1 MIDKSTRKQL
11 AERKERVRRRIN
23 TKVDP
28 ENYEFIPAKKPID
41 YYDNDIRQRVAVY
54 ARVSTDNVQQTSSYE
69 LQKKYY
75 EDFVVHHPNWTLVKI
90 YADEGISGTSLAHR
104 DEFNSMIADCRSGK
118 IDMIITKSVSRFARN
133 VVDCIS
139 MVRMLAELPSPVGVF
154 FESECI
160 FSLKDDSQMALSFQA
175 TMAQEESH
183 IRSRSMETSLRMRLD
198 GGLPLTPKLLGYS
211 HDADGN
217 LVVNPDEAP
226 TVKLIFY
233 MYLYGYS
240 TSDIAAALTE
250 LGRKTYLGNVKWTS
264 NSIVQVLRNER
275 HCGDVLTRKTFTPN
289 YLNHKARKNRGDRP
303 QSLYRNHHEGIV
315 SRDDFIAVQHLLNN
329 SKYGNRSILPE
340 LRVIDSG
347 LLRGFVTIN
356 PRWAGFKPAD
366 YYQASASIH
375 PPDEQ
380 QADASYMYLYG
391 YSTSDIAAALTEL
404 GRKTYLGNVKWTS
417 NSIVQ
422 VLRNERHCGDV
433 LTRKTFTPNYLNHK
447 ARKNRGDRPQSLY
460 RNHHEGIVS
469 RDDFIAV
476 QHLLNNSKYG
486 NRSILPELRV
496 IDSGLLRG
504 FVTINPRW
512 AGFKPADYYQ
522 ASASIH
528 PPDEQQADASLPSS
542 ITLVP
547 GDFDM
552 RGFEIARS
560 EFFDNYHRPYVLFQ
574 DKRIKFSTTC
584 VRSFG
589 KDNHVELLV
598 NPVEMKFAVRTA
610 AKSSR
615 NAVVFSK
622 LSDGKYQPRDIAG
635 AAYVETLFQLFGW
648 SPDLK
653 YRIAGALFQT
663 ETESAY
669 IFDVNDAEAFI
680 KSYLLSGSKSTEQAK
695 EPVQPLSVSGKRVR
709 AVPEEWIGSFGK
721 QYYLH
726 QQSFPPV
733 CDQSEEDWKIRME
746 GQLYETGQKLRVT
759 GFDVLRDY
767 ICQELG
773 QRGKEES

>member
-356 PRWAGFKPAD
+356 PRWAGFKP
-366 YYQASASIH
+366 S
-375 PPDEQ
+375 
-380 QADASYMYLYG
+380 
-391 YSTSDIAAALTEL
+391 
-404 GRKTYLGNVKWTS
+404 
-417 NSIVQ
+417 
-422 VLRNERHCGDV
+422 
-433 LTRKTFTPNYLNHK
+433 
-447 ARKNRGDRPQSLY
+447 
-460 RNHHEGIVS
+460 
-469 RDDFIAV
+469 
-476 QHLLNNSKYG
+476 
-486 NRSILPELRV
+486 
-496 IDSGLLRG
+496 
-504 FVTINPRW
+504 
-512 AGFKPADYYQ
+512 DYYQ

-680 KSYLLSGSKSTEQAK
+680 KSYLLSGPKSTEQAK

-721 QYYLH
+721 QYSLH

-773 QRGKEES
+773 QHGKEES

>member
-11 AERKERVRRRIN
+11 AERKERVRRRMN

-380 QADASYMYLYG
+380 Q
-391 YSTSDIAAALTEL
+391 T
-404 GRKTYLGNVKWTS
+404 
-417 NSIVQ
+417 
-422 VLRNERHCGDV
+422 
-433 LTRKTFTPNYLNHK
+433 
-447 ARKNRGDRPQSLY
+447 
-460 RNHHEGIVS
+460 
-469 RDDFIAV
+469 
-476 QHLLNNSKYG
+476 
-486 NRSILPELRV
+486 
-496 IDSGLLRG
+496 
-504 FVTINPRW
+504 
-512 AGFKPADYYQ
+512 
-522 ASASIH
+522 
-528 PPDEQQADASLPSS
+528 DASLPSR

-598 NPVEMKFAVRTA
+598 NPVEMKFAVRTV

>member
-1 MIDKSTRKQL
+1 M
-11 AERKERVRRRIN
+11 
-23 TKVDP
+23 
-28 ENYEFIPAKKPID
+28 
-41 YYDNDIRQRVAVY
+41 
-54 ARVSTDNVQQTSSYE
+54 
-69 LQKKYY
+69 
-75 EDFVVHHPNWTLVKI
+75 
-90 YADEGISGTSLAHR
+90 
-104 DEFNSMIADCRSGK
+104 
-118 IDMIITKSVSRFARN
+118 
-133 VVDCIS
+133 
-139 MVRMLAELPSPVGVF
+139 
-154 FESECI
+154 
-160 FSLKDDSQMALSFQA
+160 
-175 TMAQEESH
+175 
-183 IRSRSMETSLRMRLD
+183 
-198 GGLPLTPKLLGYS
+198 
-211 HDADGN
+211 
-217 LVVNPDEAP
+217 
-226 TVKLIFY
+226 
-233 MYLYGYS
+233 
-240 TSDIAAALTE
+240 
-250 LGRKTYLGNVKWTS
+250 
-264 NSIVQVLRNER
+264 
-275 HCGDVLTRKTFTPN
+275 
-289 YLNHKARKNRGDRP
+289 
-303 QSLYRNHHEGIV
+303 
-315 SRDDFIAVQHLLNN
+315 
-329 SKYGNRSILPE
+329 
-340 LRVIDSG
+340 
-347 LLRGFVTIN
+347 
-356 PRWAGFKPAD
+356 
-366 YYQASASIH
+366 
-375 PPDEQ
+375 
-380 QADASYMYLYG
+380 
-391 YSTSDIAAALTEL
+391 
-404 GRKTYLGNVKWTS
+404 
-417 NSIVQ
+417 
-422 VLRNERHCGDV
+422 
-433 LTRKTFTPNYLNHK
+433 
-447 ARKNRGDRPQSLY
+447 
-460 RNHHEGIVS
+460 
-469 RDDFIAV
+469 
-476 QHLLNNSKYG
+476 
-486 NRSILPELRV
+486 

-610 AKSSR
+610 AKNSR

-680 KSYLLSGSKSTEQAK
+680 KSYPLSGPKSTEQAK

-773 QRGKEES
+773 QHVKEES

>member
-11 AERKERVRRRIN
+11 AERKERVRRRMN

-139 MVRMLAELPSPVGVF
+139 MVRMLAELTSPVGVF

-380 QADASYMYLYG
+380 QADAS
-391 YSTSDIAAALTEL
+391 
-404 GRKTYLGNVKWTS
+404 
-417 NSIVQ
+417 
-422 VLRNERHCGDV
+422 
-433 LTRKTFTPNYLNHK
+433 
-447 ARKNRGDRPQSLY
+447 
-460 RNHHEGIVS
+460 
-469 RDDFIAV
+469 
-476 QHLLNNSKYG
+476 
-486 NRSILPELRV
+486 
-496 IDSGLLRG
+496 
-504 FVTINPRW
+504 
-512 AGFKPADYYQ
+512 
-522 ASASIH
+522 
-528 PPDEQQADASLPSS
+528 LPSS

-574 DKRIKFSTTC
+574 DKRIKFSATC

>member
-1 MIDKSTRKQL
+1 MNL
-11 AERKERVRRRIN
+11 ERVHL
-23 TKVDP
+23 VV
-28 ENYEFIPAKKPID
+28 
-41 YYDNDIRQRVAVY
+41 YDNDIRQRVAVY

-356 PRWAGFKPAD
+356 PRWAGFKP
-366 YYQASASIH
+366 S
-375 PPDEQ
+375 
-380 QADASYMYLYG
+380 
-391 YSTSDIAAALTEL
+391 
-404 GRKTYLGNVKWTS
+404 
-417 NSIVQ
+417 
-422 VLRNERHCGDV
+422 
-433 LTRKTFTPNYLNHK
+433 
-447 ARKNRGDRPQSLY
+447 
-460 RNHHEGIVS
+460 
-469 RDDFIAV
+469 
-476 QHLLNNSKYG
+476 
-486 NRSILPELRV
+486 
-496 IDSGLLRG
+496 
-504 FVTINPRW
+504 
-512 AGFKPADYYQ
+512 DYYQ

>member
-139 MVRMLAELPSPVGVF
+139 MVRMLAELTSPVGVF

-226 TVKLIFY
+226 TVKLIF
-233 MYLYGYS
+233 
-240 TSDIAAALTE
+240 
-250 LGRKTYLGNVKWTS
+250 
-264 NSIVQVLRNER
+264 
-275 HCGDVLTRKTFTPN
+275 
-289 YLNHKARKNRGDRP
+289 
-303 QSLYRNHHEGIV
+303 
-315 SRDDFIAVQHLLNN
+315 
-329 SKYGNRSILPE
+329 
-340 LRVIDSG
+340 
-347 LLRGFVTIN
+347 
-356 PRWAGFKPAD
+356 
-366 YYQASASIH
+366 
-375 PPDEQ
+375 
-380 QADASYMYLYG
+380 YMYLYG

>member
-23 TKVDP
+23 TKIDP

-356 PRWAGFKPAD
+356 PRWAGFKPSD

-380 QADASYMYLYG
+380 Q
-391 YSTSDIAAALTEL
+391 T
-404 GRKTYLGNVKWTS
+404 
-417 NSIVQ
+417 
-422 VLRNERHCGDV
+422 
-433 LTRKTFTPNYLNHK
+433 
-447 ARKNRGDRPQSLY
+447 
-460 RNHHEGIVS
+460 
-469 RDDFIAV
+469 
-476 QHLLNNSKYG
+476 
-486 NRSILPELRV
+486 
-496 IDSGLLRG
+496 
-504 FVTINPRW
+504 
-512 AGFKPADYYQ
+512 
-522 ASASIH
+522 
-528 PPDEQQADASLPSS
+528 DASLPSS

-598 NPVEMKFAVRTA
+598 NPVEMKFAVRTV

-680 KSYLLSGSKSTEQAK
+680 KSYLLSGPKSTEQAK

-773 QRGKEES
+773 QHGKEES

>member
-118 IDMIITKSVSRFARN
+118 IDMIITKSVARFARN

-226 TVKLIFY
+226 TVKLIF
-233 MYLYGYS
+233 
-240 TSDIAAALTE
+240 
-250 LGRKTYLGNVKWTS
+250 
-264 NSIVQVLRNER
+264 
-275 HCGDVLTRKTFTPN
+275 
-289 YLNHKARKNRGDRP
+289 
-303 QSLYRNHHEGIV
+303 
-315 SRDDFIAVQHLLNN
+315 
-329 SKYGNRSILPE
+329 
-340 LRVIDSG
+340 
-347 LLRGFVTIN
+347 
-356 PRWAGFKPAD
+356 
-366 YYQASASIH
+366 
-375 PPDEQ
+375 
-380 QADASYMYLYG
+380 YMYLYG

-773 QRGKEES
+773 QYGKEES

>member
-356 PRWAGFKPAD
+356 PRWAGFKP
-366 YYQASASIH
+366 S
-375 PPDEQ
+375 
-380 QADASYMYLYG
+380 
-391 YSTSDIAAALTEL
+391 
-404 GRKTYLGNVKWTS
+404 
-417 NSIVQ
+417 
-422 VLRNERHCGDV
+422 
-433 LTRKTFTPNYLNHK
+433 
-447 ARKNRGDRPQSLY
+447 
-460 RNHHEGIVS
+460 
-469 RDDFIAV
+469 
-476 QHLLNNSKYG
+476 
-486 NRSILPELRV
+486 
-496 IDSGLLRG
+496 
-504 FVTINPRW
+504 
-512 AGFKPADYYQ
+512 DYYQ

-773 QRGKEES
+773 QHGKEES

>member
-356 PRWAGFKPAD
+356 PRWAGFKP
-366 YYQASASIH
+366 S
-375 PPDEQ
+375 
-380 QADASYMYLYG
+380 
-391 YSTSDIAAALTEL
+391 
-404 GRKTYLGNVKWTS
+404 
-417 NSIVQ
+417 
-422 VLRNERHCGDV
+422 
-433 LTRKTFTPNYLNHK
+433 
-447 ARKNRGDRPQSLY
+447 
-460 RNHHEGIVS
+460 
-469 RDDFIAV
+469 
-476 QHLLNNSKYG
+476 
-486 NRSILPELRV
+486 
-496 IDSGLLRG
+496 
-504 FVTINPRW
+504 
-512 AGFKPADYYQ
+512 DYYQ

-547 GDFDM
+547 RDFDM

-598 NPVEMKFAVRTA
+598 NPVEMKFAVRTV

-773 QRGKEES
+773 QHGKEES

>member
-1 MIDKSTRKQL
+1 MIDHSTRNQL
-11 AERKERVRRRIN
+11 AEKKERVRRRVN

-41 YYDNDIRQRVAVY
+41 YYDNDIEQRVAVY
-54 ARVSTDNVQQTSSYE
+54 ARVSTDNIQQTSSYE

-139 MVRMLAELPSPVGVF
+139 MVRMLAELPNPVGVF
-154 FESECI
+154 FEGECI

-211 HDADGN
+211 HDTDGN

-240 TSDIAAALTE
+240 TGEIAAALTE
-250 LGRKTYLGNVKWTS
+250 LGRKTYLGNIKWTS
-264 NSIVQVLRNER
+264 NSVVQVLRNER

-315 SRDDFIAVQHLLNN
+315 SRDDFIAVQHMLNN

-347 LLRGFVTIN
+347 LLKGFVIIN

-375 PPDEQ
+375 SLDEQ
-380 QADASYMYLYG
+380 Q
-391 YSTSDIAAALTEL
+391 E
-404 GRKTYLGNVKWTS
+404 
-417 NSIVQ
+417 
-422 VLRNERHCGDV
+422 E
-433 LTRKTFTPNYLNHK
+433 TPLS
-447 ARKNRGDRPQSLY
+447 P
-460 RNHHEGIVS
+460 
-469 RDDFIAV
+469 
-476 QHLLNNSKYG
+476 
-486 NRSILPELRV
+486 
-496 IDSGLLRG
+496 
-504 FVTINPRW
+504 
-512 AGFKPADYYQ
+512 
-522 ASASIH
+522 
-528 PPDEQQADASLPSS
+528 S
-542 ITLVP
+542 ITLAP

-598 NPVEMKFAVRTA
+598 NPVEMKFAVHTA
-610 AKSSR
+610 AKGSR
-615 NAVVFSK
+615 NAVIFSK
-622 LSDGKYQPRDIAG
+622 LTDGKYQPRDIAG
-635 AAYVETLFQLFGW
+635 AAYVETLFQLFDW
-648 SPDLK
+648 NQDLK
-653 YRIAGALFQT
+653 YRVAGALYQT
-663 ETESAY
+663 ESESAY
-669 IFDVNDAEAFI
+669 IFDINDAEAFI
-680 KSYLLSGSKSTEQAK
+680 KSYLLSSQKGAEQTREA
-695 EPVQPLSVSGKRVR
+695 VQPLSISGKRVR

-726 QQSFPPV
+726 QQVFPPV
-733 CDQSEEDWKIRME
+733 RDQSEEDWKIRME

-759 GFDVLRDY
+759 GFEVLRDY
-767 ICQELG
+767 IRQEF
-773 QRGKEES
+773 RRHGKEEP

>member
-28 ENYEFIPAKKPID
+28 KNYEFIPAKKPID

-139 MVRMLAELPSPVGVF
+139 MVRMLAELTSPVGVF

-380 QADASYMYLYG
+380 QADAS
-391 YSTSDIAAALTEL
+391 
-404 GRKTYLGNVKWTS
+404 
-417 NSIVQ
+417 
-422 VLRNERHCGDV
+422 
-433 LTRKTFTPNYLNHK
+433 
-447 ARKNRGDRPQSLY
+447 
-460 RNHHEGIVS
+460 
-469 RDDFIAV
+469 
-476 QHLLNNSKYG
+476 
-486 NRSILPELRV
+486 
-496 IDSGLLRG
+496 
-504 FVTINPRW
+504 
-512 AGFKPADYYQ
+512 
-522 ASASIH
+522 
-528 PPDEQQADASLPSS
+528 LPSS

-552 RGFEIARS
+552 RGFEITRS

-726 QQSFPPV
+726 QKSFPPV
-733 CDQSEEDWKIRME
+733 CNQSEEDWKIRME

>member
-28 ENYEFIPAKKPID
+28 KNYEFIPAKKPID

-139 MVRMLAELPSPVGVF
+139 MVRMLAELTSPVGVF

-240 TSDIAAALTE
+240 TSDIAA
-250 LGRKTYLGNVKWTS
+250 V
-264 NSIVQVLRNER
+264 
-275 HCGDVLTRKTFTPN
+275 
-289 YLNHKARKNRGDRP
+289 
-303 QSLYRNHHEGIV
+303 
-315 SRDDFIAVQHLLNN
+315 
-329 SKYGNRSILPE
+329 
-340 LRVIDSG
+340 
-347 LLRGFVTIN
+347 
-356 PRWAGFKPAD
+356 
-366 YYQASASIH
+366 
-375 PPDEQ
+375 
-380 QADASYMYLYG
+380 
-391 YSTSDIAAALTEL
+391 LTEL

>member
-23 TKVDP
+23 TKVNP

-356 PRWAGFKPAD
+356 PRWAGFKP
-366 YYQASASIH
+366 S
-375 PPDEQ
+375 
-380 QADASYMYLYG
+380 
-391 YSTSDIAAALTEL
+391 
-404 GRKTYLGNVKWTS
+404 
-417 NSIVQ
+417 
-422 VLRNERHCGDV
+422 
-433 LTRKTFTPNYLNHK
+433 
-447 ARKNRGDRPQSLY
+447 
-460 RNHHEGIVS
+460 
-469 RDDFIAV
+469 
-476 QHLLNNSKYG
+476 
-486 NRSILPELRV
+486 
-496 IDSGLLRG
+496 
-504 FVTINPRW
+504 
-512 AGFKPADYYQ
+512 DYYQ

-680 KSYLLSGSKSTEQAK
+680 KSYLLSGPKSTEQAK

-773 QRGKEES
+773 QHGKEES

>member
-380 QADASYMYLYG
+380 QADAS
-391 YSTSDIAAALTEL
+391 
-404 GRKTYLGNVKWTS
+404 
-417 NSIVQ
+417 
-422 VLRNERHCGDV
+422 
-433 LTRKTFTPNYLNHK
+433 
-447 ARKNRGDRPQSLY
+447 
-460 RNHHEGIVS
+460 
-469 RDDFIAV
+469 
-476 QHLLNNSKYG
+476 
-486 NRSILPELRV
+486 
-496 IDSGLLRG
+496 
-504 FVTINPRW
+504 
-512 AGFKPADYYQ
+512 
-522 ASASIH
+522 
-528 PPDEQQADASLPSS
+528 LPSS

-695 EPVQPLSVSGKRVR
+695 EPVQPLSISGKRVR

-733 CDQSEEDWKIRME
+733 CDQREEDWKIRME

-773 QRGKEES
+773 QYGKEES

>member
-356 PRWAGFKPAD
+356 PRWAGFKP
-366 YYQASASIH
+366 S
-375 PPDEQ
+375 
-380 QADASYMYLYG
+380 
-391 YSTSDIAAALTEL
+391 
-404 GRKTYLGNVKWTS
+404 
-417 NSIVQ
+417 
-422 VLRNERHCGDV
+422 
-433 LTRKTFTPNYLNHK
+433 
-447 ARKNRGDRPQSLY
+447 
-460 RNHHEGIVS
+460 
-469 RDDFIAV
+469 
-476 QHLLNNSKYG
+476 
-486 NRSILPELRV
+486 
-496 IDSGLLRG
+496 
-504 FVTINPRW
+504 
-512 AGFKPADYYQ
+512 DYYQ

-574 DKRIKFSTTC
+574 DKRFKFSTTC

-598 NPVEMKFAVRTA
+598 NPVEMKFAVRTV

-680 KSYLLSGSKSTEQAK
+680 KSYLLSGPKSTEQAK

-773 QRGKEES
+773 QHGKEES

>member
-11 AERKERVRRRIN
+11 AERKERVRRRMN

-139 MVRMLAELPSPVGVF
+139 MVRMLAELTSPVGVF

-226 TVKLIFY
+226 TVKLIF
-233 MYLYGYS
+233 
-240 TSDIAAALTE
+240 
-250 LGRKTYLGNVKWTS
+250 
-264 NSIVQVLRNER
+264 
-275 HCGDVLTRKTFTPN
+275 
-289 YLNHKARKNRGDRP
+289 
-303 QSLYRNHHEGIV
+303 
-315 SRDDFIAVQHLLNN
+315 
-329 SKYGNRSILPE
+329 
-340 LRVIDSG
+340 
-347 LLRGFVTIN
+347 
-356 PRWAGFKPAD
+356 
-366 YYQASASIH
+366 
-375 PPDEQ
+375 
-380 QADASYMYLYG
+380 YMYLYG

-680 KSYLLSGSKSTEQAK
+680 KSYLLSGSKSTEQEK

>member
-139 MVRMLAELPSPVGVF
+139 VVRMLAELPSSVGVF

-240 TSDIAAALTE
+240 TSDIA
-250 LGRKTYLGNVKWTS
+250 V
-264 NSIVQVLRNER
+264 
-275 HCGDVLTRKTFTPN
+275 
-289 YLNHKARKNRGDRP
+289 
-303 QSLYRNHHEGIV
+303 
-315 SRDDFIAVQHLLNN
+315 
-329 SKYGNRSILPE
+329 
-340 LRVIDSG
+340 
-347 LLRGFVTIN
+347 
-356 PRWAGFKPAD
+356 
-366 YYQASASIH
+366 
-375 PPDEQ
+375 
-380 QADASYMYLYG
+380 
-391 YSTSDIAAALTEL
+391 ALTEL

>member
-133 VVDCIS
+133 MVDCIS

-356 PRWAGFKPAD
+356 PRWAGFKP
-366 YYQASASIH
+366 S
-375 PPDEQ
+375 
-380 QADASYMYLYG
+380 
-391 YSTSDIAAALTEL
+391 
-404 GRKTYLGNVKWTS
+404 
-417 NSIVQ
+417 
-422 VLRNERHCGDV
+422 
-433 LTRKTFTPNYLNHK
+433 
-447 ARKNRGDRPQSLY
+447 
-460 RNHHEGIVS
+460 
-469 RDDFIAV
+469 
-476 QHLLNNSKYG
+476 
-486 NRSILPELRV
+486 
-496 IDSGLLRG
+496 
-504 FVTINPRW
+504 
-512 AGFKPADYYQ
+512 DYYQ

-547 GDFDM
+547 GNFDM

-680 KSYLLSGSKSTEQAK
+680 KSYLLSGPKSTEQAK

-773 QRGKEES
+773 QHGKEES

>member
-1 MIDKSTRKQL
+1 MIDKSTRNQL

-380 QADASYMYLYG
+380 QADAS
-391 YSTSDIAAALTEL
+391 
-404 GRKTYLGNVKWTS
+404 
-417 NSIVQ
+417 
-422 VLRNERHCGDV
+422 
-433 LTRKTFTPNYLNHK
+433 
-447 ARKNRGDRPQSLY
+447 
-460 RNHHEGIVS
+460 
-469 RDDFIAV
+469 
-476 QHLLNNSKYG
+476 
-486 NRSILPELRV
+486 
-496 IDSGLLRG
+496 
-504 FVTINPRW
+504 
-512 AGFKPADYYQ
+512 
-522 ASASIH
+522 
-528 PPDEQQADASLPSS
+528 LPSS

-653 YRIAGALFQT
+653 YRIAGSLFQT

>member
-356 PRWAGFKPAD
+356 PRWAGFKP
-366 YYQASASIH
+366 S
-375 PPDEQ
+375 
-380 QADASYMYLYG
+380 
-391 YSTSDIAAALTEL
+391 
-404 GRKTYLGNVKWTS
+404 
-417 NSIVQ
+417 
-422 VLRNERHCGDV
+422 
-433 LTRKTFTPNYLNHK
+433 
-447 ARKNRGDRPQSLY
+447 
-460 RNHHEGIVS
+460 
-469 RDDFIAV
+469 
-476 QHLLNNSKYG
+476 
-486 NRSILPELRV
+486 
-496 IDSGLLRG
+496 
-504 FVTINPRW
+504 
-512 AGFKPADYYQ
+512 DYYQ

-773 QRGKEES
+773 PRGKEES